1 MTPRQETEIG
11 DLVCNIL
18 HSIYVQHK
26 ARFRR
31 EAARCHAAVEQLAA
45 AAITEALRELLELPT
60 APHLHN

>member
-11 DLVCNIL
+11 DLVCSIL

-31 EAARCHAAVEQLAA
+31 EAARCDAAVEQLAA
-45 AAITEALRELLELPT
+45 AAITEALRELLQTSGPR
-60 APHLHN
+60 PLHN

>member
-11 DLVCNIL
+11 DLVCSIL
-18 HSIYVQHK
+18 HGVYVQHK

-45 AAITEALRELLELPT
+45 AAITEAIRDLLEGSGT
-60 APHLHN
+60 RHLHN